1 MKRGSSFKPRVAVLM
16 ATHNGAD
23 YVGAQLQSFASQSLK
38 PHCIVVSDDN
48 SDDATLE
55 IVKRFANR
63 HPDLSVRLKQG
74 PGQGSSANFLSLLDH
89 TPDETD
95 MIAFSDQDD
104 VWLPHKLER
113 AATLLERAGTAP
125 GLYCGRTHHASG
137 DLSVTS
143 QSRSVPNRTD
153 FRNALVQNVAAG
165 NTIVLNG
172 QAMALAQ
179 AAGSPKVVVH
189 DWWLYLLIT
198 GAGGQIVYDNDLLM
212 YYRQHGQNVIGANEG
227 IRSQAQRLRMMI
239 NGTLKDWNAV
249 NVAALEHAIH
259 LLTDENADLLR
270 AFSDLRQATP
280 SARLTQL
287 KRLGLYRQGRLGQ
300 ASLWLAALLGKL

>member
-1 MKRGSSFKPRVAVLM
+1 
-16 ATHNGAD
+16 
-23 YVGAQLQSFASQSLK
+23 
-38 PHCIVVSDDN
+38 
-48 SDDATLE
+48 
-55 IVKRFANR
+55 
-63 HPDLSVRLKQG
+63 
-74 PGQGSSANFLSLLDH
+74 
-89 TPDETD
+89 
-95 MIAFSDQDD
+95 
-104 VWLPHKLER
+104 
-113 AATLLERAGTAP
+113 
-125 GLYCGRTHHASG
+125 
-137 DLSVTS
+137 
-143 QSRSVPNRTD
+143 
-153 FRNALVQNVAAG
+153 
-165 NTIVLNG
+165 
-172 QAMALAQ
+172 
-179 AAGSPKVVVH
+179 
-189 DWWLYLLIT
+189 
-198 GAGGQIVYDNDLLM
+198 M